1 MSFGE
6 KLQQLRKEKGLSQ
19 EDLAYQLNVSRQAV
33 SKWESQNGYPEM
45 EKMILISELF
55 QVSLDYL
62 LKEDYDDSFQKTD
75 TSYYLMSKQK
85 IDDYIQI
92 KKSFALKMALS
103 VSFMIMGLLIPILCS
118 NTPYE
123 TWSGFGFL
131 IIIGISIFVIMVAAL
146 SKNPY
151 QNIEDQEIKM
161 SFSDLQELQEQY
173 QQFHSH
179 LTLAIAGCVLL
190 IIVSLACVALLTETH
205 FANSQWIPAQFMLCV
220 AIAVFFFIYYGILDG
235 VYKFLVHNKEYVKD
249 KQIQKQQSSIFGIT
263 MPLAA
268 MLYCVMGLTW
278 NWWHPGWI
286 IFPITAFIS
295 LGIDYLIHR
304 K

>member
-1 MSFGE
+1 
-6 KLQQLRKEKGLSQ
+6 
-19 EDLAYQLNVSRQAV
+19 
-33 SKWESQNGYPEM
+33 
-45 EKMILISELF
+45 MIACF
-55 QVSLDYL
+55 VSLL
-62 LKEDYDDSFQKTD
+62 PA
-75 TSYYLMSKQK
+75 
-85 IDDYIQI
+85 
-92 KKSFALKMALS
+92 FA
-103 VSFMIMGLLIPILCS
+103 
-118 NTPYE
+118 T
-123 TWSGFGFL
+123 
-131 IIIGISIFVIMVAAL
+131 
-146 SKNPY
+146 
-151 QNIEDQEIKM
+151 
-161 SFSDLQELQEQY
+161 
-173 QQFHSH
+173 QFHSH
-179 LTLAIAGCVLL
+179 LTLAIAGSVLL